1 MSSKRKGGNAMETIM
16 TVLDIENISFSRT
29 LRGYNPE
36 EVEDFI
42 EKVIVTVQDYS
53 EKIKILET
61 TVARMEDQLR
71 EYNELKKSLQDALV
85 LAQKSAE
92 ERVTNAES
100 KAEVIIAEAEAEAHK
115 IVMDAKEKAEAYRR
129 DIERLK
135 QVRYQFIA
143 EFKGLISKYGSL
155 LNSLEATNIDR
166 EETPVKEE

>member
-1 MSSKRKGGNAMETIM
+1 VRKGGNGMGTIM
-16 TVLDIENISFSRT
+16 TVLDIENISFSRS

-42 EKVIVTVQDYS
+42 EKVIATVQDYA
-53 EKIKILET
+53 EKVKVLET

-71 EYNELKKSLQDALV
+71 EYNELKKSLQDALI

-92 ERVTNAES
+92 ERVSNAES

-115 IVMDAKEKAEAYRR
+115 IVMDAREKAEAYRR

-155 LNSLEATNIDR
+155 LNSLEATNI
-166 EETPVKEE
+166 EKEEVLSEEA

>member
-1 MSSKRKGGNAMETIM
+1 METIM

-155 LNSLEATNIDR
+155 LKSLETTNIDR
-166 EETPVKEE
+166 EEIPVKEE

>member
-1 MSSKRKGGNAMETIM
+1 METIM
-16 TVLDIENISFSRT
+16 TVLDIENISFSRS

-61 TVARMEDQLR
+61 TVARMEDQLK

-92 ERVTNAES
+92 ERVNNAES

-155 LNSLEATNIDR
+155 LNSLETTNIDR
-166 EETPVKEE
+166 EEIPVKEE

>member
-1 MSSKRKGGNAMETIM
+1 METIM